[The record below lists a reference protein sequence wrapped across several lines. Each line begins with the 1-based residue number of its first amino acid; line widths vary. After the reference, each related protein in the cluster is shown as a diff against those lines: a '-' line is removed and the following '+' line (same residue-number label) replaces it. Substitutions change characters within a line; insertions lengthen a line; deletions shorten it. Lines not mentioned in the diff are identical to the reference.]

1 MASKSLESTTP
12 PEGRSTTPVS
22 RSVSAPPRSLTAGVL
37 LGAGTAG
44 TGAESEANKVL
55 MERYVRA
62 ALARGHHRDPAAYAF
77 VLGQLRNPQRP
88 HIVAEWLRALGASAS
103 ALTTENA
110 REFLVAIF
118 RLDFTADRELQ
129 AAFLALVT
137 DIATCHSTYIPQ
149 MMRALMMNFNP
160 QRSGLLRGGAAAAAA
175 AAAATRT
182 AGDNTMATDAA
193 REQQQR
199 EQEEQASA
207 ALATLGYDIDKS
219 RAVRAGIVDAVQEI
233 LRLVPLA
240 STCVWQTFL
249 ALYPHKTRDVVVHE
263 AWLDAAFAICRCAP
277 SIREPIIGA
286 VLSHLLDMDVEL
298 RVDEDDTAAA
308 AAAAT
313 AAAADTTAS
322 AAGSDD
328 DTGLLFQIELD
339 SRSSTPAPGQPPAA
353 LSPTPPPLGAAGA
366 ESANRALAGKL
377 DKLMVRLLTHVRA
390 RLGRA
395 GAGATPLED
404 FNILLR
410 HFVHNVLPVYSCK
423 TTQFVVFYA
432 CHFDARFAAAFLATL
447 MRVARDESVTP
458 AGVNAGIGTMTPLV
472 HRVSACAYVASFLA
486 RANFLT
492 PATTEQ
498 YLRELID
505 LARQYT
511 REFEAAL
518 PADTTA
524 PPAAAAAAAAAAP
537 APIPIKRQSS
547 NDDDGGNEDE
557 EDEEDGGARSTSL
570 PSFHD
575 GATGTMMAGDAVS
588 PALRAAPRPSHTLV
602 IDPNMH
608 QLFYAATQAAMY
620 VFCYTSARLLA
631 AARARGTAAAAW
643 LDALGL
649 ADVLAS
655 PLSPLTMCNAA
666 VVDEFRATWRRV
678 AGSSDTLGAAAARTH
693 ARFAVI
699 TNRGVSVTARDTGLT
714 TLEALFPFD
723 PYLLKESSAFID
735 PIYNTWNDDESEDDA
750 DDDDG
755 AEDAEDAEDGGD
767 GAEDDESMADGAVKT
782 EDAAA
787 AAAALPAAGSIKVE
801 SARAAADDD
810 DDDEG
815 AGCTPMSVGPV
826 SATRLRRPLPMR
838 AAPAV
843 PITFSNFN
851 FAVD

>member
-37 LGAGTAG
+37 LGAGAG
-44 TGAESEANKVL
+44 AGAGAESEANKVL

-62 ALARGHHRDPAAYAF
+62 ALAKGHHRDPAAYAF

-88 HIVAEWLRALGASAS
+88 HIVAEWLRALGTSAS
-103 ALTTENA
+103 ALTMDNA

-129 AAFLALVT
+129 AAVLSLVT

-160 QRSGLLRGGAAAAAA
+160 QRSSVLRAAAAAA
-175 AAAATRT
+175 AAAATAAHT
-182 AGDNTMATDAA
+182 AAGGNTMATAEA
-193 REQQQR
+193 REAQQR
-199 EQEEQASA
+199 AQEEQASA
-207 ALATLGYDIDKS
+207 ALATLGYDVDKS
-219 RAVRAGIVDAVQEI
+219 RAVRGGIVDAVQEI

-263 AWLDAAFAICRCAP
+263 AWLDAAFDICRCAP
-277 SIREPIIGA
+277 SIREPIIGT

-298 RVDEDDTAAA
+298 RVDEDDTTTTAT
-308 AAAAT
+308 AAT
-313 AAAADTTAS
+313 AATAAS
-322 AAGSDD
+322 GAAGGGDD
-328 DTGLLFQIELD
+328 DAAGLVFQIELD

-377 DKLMVRLLTHVRA
+377 DKLMVRLLTHVGA
-390 RLGRA
+390 RLGGT

-410 HFVHNVLPVYSCK
+410 HFVHSVLPVYSCK

-432 CHFDARFAAAFLATL
+432 CHFDPRFADAFLATL

-472 HRVSACAYVASFLA
+472 NRVSACAYVASFLA

-492 PATTEQ
+492 PATTEK
-498 YLRELID
+498 YLRELIG

-518 PADTTA
+518 PATTTDSTA
-524 PPAAAAAAAAAAP
+524 TATATAGA
-537 APIPIKRQSS
+537 IPIKRNSS
-547 NDDDGGNEDE
+547 NDDDD
-557 EDEEDGGARSTSL
+557 DDDDDGSGRSASL
-570 PSFHD
+570 PSFRD
-575 GATGTMMAGDAVS
+575 GAVDAAMV
-588 PALRAAPRPSHTLV
+588 APPPPVAPPVPSHTLV

-631 AARARGTAAAAW
+631 AARARGTDADAW
-643 LDALGL
+643 LRALGL
-649 ADVLAS
+649 EDVLAS

-666 VVDEFRATWRRV
+666 VVDEFRATWRRAA
-678 AGSSDTLGAAAARTH
+678 AGRDTLGAAAARTH
-693 ARFAVI
+693 ARLAVI

-735 PIYNTWNDDESEDDA
+735 PIYNMWTE
-750 DDDDG
+750 DDDDNDG
-755 AEDAEDAEDGGD
+755 NDDDAEEEGEEGDNDDGSDDVSEGEGEREDD
-767 GAEDDESMADGAVKT
+767 GADSMADGAVKT
-782 EDAAA
+782 EEGAATPVGA
-787 AAAALPAAGSIKVE
+787 RIKVE

-826 SATRLRRPLPMR
+826 SATRLRRPMPMR